1 MNTLSKEFRQRQ
13 AHSLLGHF
21 YTISILTYNGYTIDG
36 LRAIHNIRVES
47 TDDVTQLI
55 FGANPVSFVVP
66 ADTHLY
72 TIEIRKWG
80 QSPNSPTIQIVVD
93 EMTTTNDIFY
103 IDFVSIVFNEMG
115 VVL

>member
-21 YTISILTYNGYTIDG
+21 YTISIHTTAQAYIDG
-36 LRAIHNIRVES
+36 ALPVKNIRVES

-55 FGANPVSFVVP
+55 FGDPVSFVVP
-66 ADTHLY
+66 ANTTLVMIAIQRW
-72 TIEIRKWG
+72 TATSASSTVEIMV
-80 QSPNSPTIQIVVD
+80 NET
-93 EMTTTNDIFY
+93 TTTNDIFY

>member
-21 YTISILTYNGYTIDG
+21 YTISIHTNGGYRIDG
-36 LRAIHNIRVES
+36 LRAIKNIRVES
-47 TDDVTQLI
+47 TNDVTQLI
-55 FGANPVSFVVP
+55 FGDPVSFVVP
-66 ADTHLY
+66 ADTLLY
-72 TIEIRKWG
+72 MIEIRKWG
-80 QSPNSPTIQIVVD
+80 QSPNSPTIQIMVD
-93 EMTTTNDIFY
+93 EITTTNDIFY